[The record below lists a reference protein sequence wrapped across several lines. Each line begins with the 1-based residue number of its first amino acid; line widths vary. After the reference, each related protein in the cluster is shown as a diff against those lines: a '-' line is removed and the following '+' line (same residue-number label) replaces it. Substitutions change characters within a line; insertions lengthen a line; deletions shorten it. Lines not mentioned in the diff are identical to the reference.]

1 LAINEDSNLL
11 DQFEA
16 IIFDMD
22 GTLVDSGRLHEIA
35 WINTLDAFEIPLDRP
50 LMRSL
55 CGVPTLQTLELL
67 LKKFKHTVAA
77 SAEEMTLYKEA
88 IVKEKA
94 REHVKPTGLL
104 ELALASHGKMPMSV
118 GTGATGE
125 EAANLLRYCKMDH
138 LFDHVVGA
146 ERVAKPKPAPDTFLL
161 CAELM
166 GIRPEA
172 CVVFEDSPLGL
183 DAARA
188 ANMTG
193 IDVLEAF
200 QIENDYFL

>member
-1 LAINEDSNLL
+1 ML

-22 GTLVDSGRLHEIA
+22 GTLIDSGRLHEIA
-35 WINTLDAFEIPLDRP
+35 WISTLEKFGIPIDRP

-55 CGVPTLQTLELL
+55 CGVPTHQTLEILL
-67 LKKFKHTVAA
+67 ETFEHSVAA
-77 SAEEMTLYKEA
+77 SAEEMALFKEA
-88 IVKEKA
+88 IVKEIA
-94 REHVKPTGLL
+94 RDHVKPTSLL
-104 ELALASHGKMPMSV
+104 ELALSSHGKRPMSV
-118 GTGATGE
+118 GTGATGA
-125 EAANLLRYCKMDH
+125 EAAALLRYCKMDR

-146 ERVAKPKPAPDTFLL
+146 DCVANPKPAPDTFLL

-166 GIRPEA
+166 GVRPEA

-193 IDVLEAF
+193 IDVLKEF
-200 QIENDYFL
+200 QIENNYFL